1 MVHADVMQGKGCGI
15 VEFERPEEAAAAI
28 RQLHDTEL
36 DGRLVFVREDRED
49 FELKGKRER
58 GGGFQPRGPAPQPQP
73 FGVGF
78 GGGFGG
84 PQVPGGG
91 LMIGRRVFVNN
102 LSWECTWQD
111 LKDHFGQVGTV
122 LYADVLVDDR
132 TNRSKGCGIVE
143 FDRPEEALNAI
154 TTLSNTE
161 LKGRPITVREDRE
174 DRETQPA
181 GPPPNFQQQS
191 YFQQPFGMGNPRAG
205 MFPGSGGGVG
215 AKQVVVHGM

>member
-58 GGGFQPRGPAPQPQP
+58 GGGFQPRGPTLQP